1 MLSEAPHPFLLSLAL
16 LVTCVA
22 SLTAAAQEPQVGQLN
37 APPPLKTISKE
48 ERTQIE
54 NGHDTKSR
62 LKTIIDLAQSHLAQA
77 EKLTNDSN
85 FQAASHQ
92 FGTYEVLIENA
103 MSMLAAQRK
112 DVNKTRDLYK
122 HLELSL
128 RADAPRLT
136 ALRRITPLEFA
147 VWIKEVEDFARE
159 SRTEALNS
167 FYGQTVVREP
177 KSENDQ
183 KPKES
188 PTPSKTP

>member
-1 MLSEAPHPFLLSLAL
+1 MHSEAPRQFLLWIAL

-22 SLTAAAQEPQVGQLN
+22 SLTVAAQEPQVGQLN
-37 APPPLKTISKE
+37 APPPIKSLSKE

-54 NGHDTKSR
+54 NAHDTKSK
-62 LKTIIDLAQSHLAQA
+62 LKTIIELAESHLSEA

-92 FGTYEVLIENA
+92 FGSYELLIENA
-103 MSMLAAQRK
+103 LSTLAAQKK
-112 DVNKTRDLYK
+112 DINKTRDLYK

-128 RADAPRLT
+128 RGDGPRLT

-147 VWIKEVEDFARE
+147 VWIKEVEDFARD
-159 SRTEALNS
+159 SRAEALNS

-177 KSENDQ
+177 KADNDP

>member
-1 MLSEAPHPFLLSLAL
+1 MHSEAPRQFLLWLAL

-22 SLTAAAQEPQVGQLN
+22 SLTVAAQEPQVGQLN
-37 APPPLKTISKE
+37 APPPIKAISKE
-48 ERTQIE
+48 ERRQIE

-62 LKTIIDLAQSHLAQA
+62 LKTIIDLAQSHLAEA

-85 FQAASHQ
+85 FQAASQQ
-92 FGTYEVLIENA
+92 FGSYQVLIENA
-103 MSMLAAQRK
+103 LSMLAAQKK
-112 DVNKTRDLYK
+112 DINKTRDLYK

-128 RADAPRLT
+128 RADGPRLT

-147 VWIKEVEDFARE
+147 VWIKDVEDFARE

-167 FYGQTVVREP
+167 FYGQTVVRELKP
-177 KSENDQ
+177 ENGQ

-188 PTPSKTP
+188 PTPSRTP

>member
-1 MLSEAPHPFLLSLAL
+1 MHSETPPQFLLVLVV

-22 SLTAAAQEPQVGQLN
+22 SLTAAAQEPQVGQIN
-37 APPPLKTISKE
+37 APPPIKTLSKE

-54 NGHDTKSR
+54 NAHDTKSR
-62 LKTIIDLAQSHLAQA
+62 LKTIIELSQTHLAEA

-85 FQAASHQ
+85 FQAASNQ
-92 FGTYEVLIENA
+92 FGSYQLLIENA
-103 MSMLAAQRK
+103 LSMLGAQKK

-128 RADAPRLT
+128 RGDGPRLT
-136 ALRRITPLEFA
+136 AMRRITPLEFA

-167 FYGQTVVREP
+167 FYGQTVVREVKP
-177 KSENDQ
+177 ENGP

-188 PTPSKTP
+188 PTPSRTP